1 MLLFFI
7 RHGHPTY
14 SPDALTELGHL
25 QAHAVAK
32 RLCRHG
38 IDRVFTSPCVRAR
51 QTAQPTCDIMR
62 LEAQVEDWTSEVH
75 AWNDFSSVWEDGR
88 RRWICARPNH
98 EFMTP
103 HMLSLGYDWMDDE
116 FFKDINARKG
126 YQRIVDA
133 SDDFFRRLGYEREG
147 ARYKILQPNE
157 ERIAL
162 FAHAG
167 YGVIWLSHMFHIP
180 TPQAWGTFDLGLS
193 AVTIFEFRNYEGGY
207 TAPYCLCHADLS
219 HLYGEGLPMK
229 YNNRIYL

>member
-1 MLLFFI
+1 
-7 RHGHPTY
+7 
-14 SPDALTELGHL
+14 
-25 QAHAVAK
+25 
-32 RLCRHG
+32 
-38 IDRVFTSPCVRAR
+38 
-51 QTAQPTCDIMR
+51 MR
-62 LEAQVEDWTSEVH
+62 RT
-75 AWNDFSSVWEDGR
+75 
-88 RRWICARPNH
+88 I
-98 EFMTP
+98 
-103 HMLSLGYDWMDDE
+103 
-116 FFKDINARKG
+116 
-126 YQRIVDA
+126 
-133 SDDFFRRLGYEREG
+133 FRRLGYEREG

-167 YGVIWLSHMFHIP
+167 FGVIWLSHMFHIP

>member
-103 HMLSLGYDWMDDE
+103 HMLSL
-116 FFKDINARKG
+116 
-126 YQRIVDA
+126 QR
-133 SDDFFRRLGYEREG
+133 
-147 ARYKILQPNE
+147 
-157 ERIAL
+157 
-162 FAHAG
+162 
-167 YGVIWLSHMFHIP
+167 
-180 TPQAWGTFDLGLS
+180 LS
-193 AVTIFEFRNYEGGY
+193 ADRRCIG
-207 TAPYCLCHADLS
+207 
-219 HLYGEGLPMK
+219 
-229 YNNRIYL
+229 